1 MSETRK
7 KIARLFRSGISVLS
21 TGGIWKFIKALQ
33 LFLFRYEKLVVFQ
46 MDLKGNINSVQ
57 SDLDLSIRKAT
68 TSDLKKLQTGNYKYQ
83 MDMHRNI
90 VDGVEDAFVAF
101 SKGEFAHIV
110 WVYYSGD
117 PNRFIR
123 LRPKEAEI
131 KFGVTP
137 LEFRGHNVYP
147 KVVEYICYYLK
158 ERNYEK
164 LYGFVVE
171 DNVASVRGLR
181 KVGFKE
187 TDQKTLLKLFG
198 FQILPRL

>member
-1 MSETRK
+1 VSETKK

-21 TGGIWKFIKALQ
+21 TGGIWKFIKALL
-33 LFLFRYEKLVVFQ
+33 LFFFRYEKLVIFQ
-46 MDLKGNINSVQ
+46 MDLKGNINSVE

-68 TSDLKKLQTGNYKYQ
+68 ADDLKNLQTGEYKYQ

-101 SKGEFAHIV
+101 SKGGFTHIV
-110 WVYYSGD
+110 WVYYPGD
-117 PNRFIR
+117 PNRFIK
-123 LRPKEAEI
+123 LKPKEAEI

-158 ERNYEK
+158 EKHYEK
-164 LYGFVVE
+164 LYGFVVD
-171 DNVASVRGLR
+171 DNRASMRGLR

-187 TDQKTLLKLFG
+187 IGQQTLLKLFG
-198 FQILPRL
+198 FQLLPRL